1 MTLALDANWMAG
13 LLFAMTR
20 VAGFVAASPFFPRSV
35 PMVARAAVIVTLGFF
50 LAAPVGNGTD
60 LLALLSG
67 GVMNAAVGITLGFLT
82 GLMFQLFAVAGGL
95 VDFSAGL
102 TAGAV
107 FDPALGAQSTVFERM
122 FSLTA
127 LTMFYVLGGLGLVAT
142 GLAGSVR
149 AIALDGSIAPDGR
162 LAEMTVEAL
171 SRFLAVG
178 LEISMPAVAALFLI
192 EIVLALASRFAPQAN
207 VFLLGMPLKILVALG
222 TLGVVTMIFPDA
234 VDGLVAAVRDGFT
247 DGLVALMGRP

>member
-20 VAGFVAASPFFPRSV
+20 VAGFVIASPFFPRSI
-35 PMVARAAVIVTLGFF
+35 PMVGRVAVIMTLGFF
-50 LAAPVGNGTD
+50 LSAPVGTGTD
-60 LLALLSG
+60 VIGLISG
-67 GVMNAAVGITLGFLT
+67 GVMNAAIGITLGFLT
-82 GLMFQLFAVAGGL
+82 GLMFHLFAVAGGL

-102 TAGAV
+102 TAGAI
-107 FDPALGAQSTVFERM
+107 FDPSLSEQSTVFQRM
-122 FSLTA
+122 FSITA

-149 AIALDGSIAPDGR
+149 AIGLDGSIAPDGQ
-162 LAEMTVEAL
+162 LAEMVVQAL

-192 EIVLALASRFAPQAN
+192 EVVLALASRFAPQAN

-222 TLGVVTMIFPDA
+222 TLGVVTLIFPEA
-234 VDGLVAAVRDGFT
+234 VDGLLAAVRDAFN
-247 DGLVALMGRP
+247 DGIIALRG

>member
-20 VAGFVAASPFFPRSV
+20 VAGFVVASPFFPRSV
-35 PMVARAAVIVTLGFF
+35 PMPARVAVVMTLGFF
-50 LAAPVGNGTD
+50 LASPVTNGTD
-60 LLALLSG
+60 VVGLISSA
-67 GVMNAAVGITLGFLT
+67 VMNAAIGITLGFLT
-82 GLMFQLFAVAGGL
+82 GLMFHLFAVAGGL

-102 TAGAV
+102 SAGAI
-107 FDPALGAQSTVFERM
+107 FDPSLGEQSTVFERM

-149 AIALDGSIAPDGR
+149 AIALDGSIAPDGQ
-162 LAEMTVEAL
+162 LADMAVQAL

-192 EIVLALASRFAPQAN
+192 EVVLALASRFAPQAN

-222 TLGVVTMIFPDA
+222 TLGVVTMIFPEA
-234 VDGLVAAVRDGFT
+234 VDGLMAAVRDAFN
-247 DGLVALMGRP
+247 DGVIALRG

>member
-13 LLFAMTR
+13 LLFAMSR
-20 VAGFVAASPFFPRSV
+20 VGGFVAASPFFPRSV
-35 PMVARAAVIVTLGFF
+35 PMLARLAVVVTLGFF
-50 LAAPVGNGTD
+50 LASPVSNGTD
-60 LLALLSG
+60 LLGLISS
-67 GVMNAAVGITLGFLT
+67 GVMNVAVGVVLGFLT
-82 GLMFQLFAVAGGL
+82 GLMFHLFAVAGGL
-95 VDFSAGL
+95 IDFNAGLSAG
-102 TAGAV
+102 AI
-107 FDPALGAQSTVFERM
+107 FDPSLGEQSTVFERM

-149 AIALDGSIAPDGR
+149 AIALDGSIAPDGQ
-162 LAEMTVEAL
+162 LADMVVEGL
-171 SRFLAVG
+171 GRFLAVG

-222 TLGVVTMIFPDA
+222 TLGVVTMIFPEA
-234 VDGLVAAVRDGFT
+234 VDGLMASVRDAFT
-247 DGLVALMGRP
+247 DGLLALR